1 MTIMKIAGVA
11 AAALVLATSLA
22 QAGNTGIRMTDTTGI
37 QVNGD
42 ILQLAKVAG
51 CQVSGTPVEFPDD
64 IWIMNKG
71 AGKLNAG
78 TKIKWSIPG
87 YSSYAGTHT
96 LVASLNPG
104 QGVKLSGVL
113 PGGVEAG
120 HACSAKA
127 L

>member
-1 MTIMKIAGVA
+1 MTIMKFASVA
-11 AAALVLATSLA
+11 AAALVLTTTFA
-22 QAGNTGIRMTDTTGI
+22 QAGNTVI
-37 QVNGD
+37 QLD
-42 ILQLAKVAG
+42 REILQIAKVAG

-78 TKIKWSIPG
+78 TKINWSIPG
-87 YSSYAGTHT
+87 YSSFKGTHT

-120 HACSAKA
+120 HACAAKA